1 MILRKK
7 ASQSETE
14 KVSKKKKEKKSEE
27 TPYMGKCLGFF
38 FLPKKSC
45 QFQCENKNNINK
57 RNTTTKMKQKLITVQ
72 AETRWK
78 IRHGLTLW
86 FDMITS

>member
-1 MILRKK
+1 MGLRKM

-45 QFQCENKNNINK
+45 QLQCENKNSINK
-57 RNTTTKMKQKLITVQ
+57 RNTNKTQPQK
-72 AETRWK
+72 
-78 IRHGLTLW
+78 
-86 FDMITS
+86 